1 MQWDCLWIAPRLWT
15 GGSSLDLIEDAA
27 IAVQGGRIRYVGPAS
42 ELPDAPTRLARE
54 VRRYAHGLVTPGLID
69 CHTHLVFAG
78 QRAGEFEQR
87 LRGVRYEDI
96 AAAGGGIAGS
106 VRATRAASADELYAV
121 SVSRARQLLADG
133 VTTLEIKSGYGL
145 DLDSERKMLKVA
157 RRIGRAL
164 GIQVRTTYL
173 ALHTLPFD
181 ASDRAAYVQAAVAD
195 WLPKLHAEGLVD
207 AVDAY
212 HEGIAFQQHEV
223 EALYAAA
230 HALKL
235 PLRLHA
241 DQLSNQHGAAL
252 AAAAGALSADHLECT
267 DDAGIAAMAA
277 AGTVAVLLPG
287 AYLMLK
293 ETRKPPVAALR
304 AAGVP
309 MAVSTDLNPGT
320 SPLVSLRTAMNLAIT
335 LFDLRVD
342 EALAGATTHAAR
354 ALGLAEQAG
363 QLQVGRRA
371 DFVCWDAETPAEL
384 VYWIGGALAREV
396 VAGGTVVHTR
406 KDA

>member
-1 MQWDCLWIAPRLWT
+1 MWDCLWIAPRLWA

-27 IAVQGGRIRYVGPAS
+27 IAVHGGRISYVGPAS
-42 ELPDAPTRLARE
+42 QLPDAPTRVARE

-78 QRAGEFEQR
+78 QRAAEFEQR
-87 LRGVRYEDI
+87 LRGVRYEEI

-106 VRATRAASADELYAV
+106 VRATRAASADELYAA
-121 SVSRARQLLADG
+121 SVPRARQLLADG

-145 DLDSERKMLKVA
+145 DLDGERKMLKVA

-173 ALHTLPFD
+173 ALHSLPYD
-181 ASDRAAYVQAAVAD
+181 ASDRAAYVDAAIHD

-212 HEGIAFQQHEV
+212 HEGIAFHRDEV
-223 EALYAAA
+223 VALFAMAKE
-230 HALKL
+230 LKL

-252 AAAAGALSADHLECT
+252 AAASGALSADHLECT
-267 DDAGIAAMAA
+267 DSAGIAAMAA

-293 ETRKPPVAALR
+293 ETRKPPVGALR
-304 AAGVP
+304 EAGVP

-342 EALAGATTHAAR
+342 EALAGATVHAAR
-354 ALGLAEQAG
+354 ALGLADSSG
-363 QLQVGRRA
+363 QLRVGRRA

-396 VAGGTVVHTR
+396 VAGGNIVHTR